1 MAEANVAVLIDYENV
16 GLDSIQYLLDQISDV
31 GRITIKRA
39 YADWSTQRNKRDQL
53 LELGIEAIHHF
64 RSTKS
69 GKNSSDIRLVIDAI
83 DLRHTSEVDTFVVV
97 SSDSDFVPLVMYLRA
112 AGKSVMAAGRRDTT
126 APTLVKSC
134 DRYIYLDDSAP
145 ARVAADKTK
154 SRRTKQVGG
163 PSLLTRAVEASVDE
177 SGQVVGSKLYQTML
191 RIDPSFNFKGLGH
204 RTFRQFLKDSKEVQV
219 TQPSEASDVV
229 VQLKQA
235 PASTPAQT
243 SAPAEK
249 AVEKEATEEATE
261 KATEKATKKA
271 TKKVAEKAA
280 ETDGTLTLSQERD
293 IDAAWD
299 KRGGPKIS
307 AQAAAADAVRV
318 FGVSSLKSAGFASIE
333 KLLQTSRLLQAR
345 WRRERNTVHR
355 R

>member
-1 MAEANVAVLIDYENV
+1 LAEANVAVLIDYENV

-83 DLRHTSEVDTFVVV
+83 DLQHTSDVDTFVVV

-134 DRYIYLDDSAP
+134 DRYIYLDDGAP
-145 ARVAADKTK
+145 APSAENKTR
-154 SRRTKQVGG
+154 SRRPRPTGRA
-163 PSLLTRAVEASVDE
+163 SLVTRAVEASADE
-177 SGQVVGSKLYQTML
+177 SGHVVGSKLYQTML
-191 RIDPSFNFKGLGH
+191 RIDPSFDFKAMGH
-204 RTFRQFLKDSKEVQV
+204 RTFRQFLQDSKEVQV
-219 TQPSEASDVV
+219 TQPSDASDVV
-229 VQLKQA
+229 VQLKH
-235 PASTPAQT
+235 AQT
-243 SAPAEK
+243 SAPA
-249 AVEKEATEEATE
+249 
-261 KATEKATKKA
+261 KKA
-271 TKKVAEKAA
+271 ASKKAA
-280 ETDGTLTLSQERD
+280 EAAEVDAALTLDQEKE

-299 KRGGPKIS
+299 NRGGPRITS
-307 AQAAAADAVRV
+307 QAAAASVAKV
-318 FGVSSLKSAGFASIE
+318 FGVSSLKAAGFASLD

-345 WRRERNTVHR
+345 WRRERNAVHR

>member
-83 DLRHTSEVDTFVVV
+83 DLQHTSDVDTFVVV

-134 DRYIYLDDSAP
+134 DRYIYLDDGAP
-145 ARVAADKTK
+145 APSSENKTR
-154 SRRTKQVGG
+154 SRRPRPTGRA
-163 PSLLTRAVEASVDE
+163 SLVTRAVEASADE
-177 SGQVVGSKLYQTML
+177 SGHVVGSKLYQTML
-191 RIDPSFNFKGLGH
+191 RIDPSFDFKAMGH
-204 RTFRQFLKDSKEVQV
+204 RTFRQFLQDSKEVQV
-219 TQPSEASDVV
+219 TQPSDASDVV
-229 VQLKQA
+229 VQLKHGQ
-235 PASTPAQT
+235 P
-243 SAPAEK
+243 SAPAQ
-249 AVEKEATEEATE
+249 
-261 KATEKATKKA
+261 
-271 TKKVAEKAA
+271 KAA
-280 ETDGTLTLSQERD
+280 EAKKPTEAKKPAEAKKSTEATNATLTLAQEKE

-299 KRGGPKIS
+299 KRGGPRVTS
-307 AQAAAADAVRV
+307 QAAAASVAKV
-318 FGVSSLKSAGFASIE
+318 FGVSSLKAAGFASLD

-345 WRRERNTVHR
+345 WRRERNAVHR